1 MLERLFLEAH
11 GNTKVKQI
19 NFWNVPDIQIL
30 GYYAVFVHPSKKID
44 EWINYRKYN
53 SLSLCFSFI
62 LQSYLWNDNK
72 SVVEWLEKELSQA
85 EHSVIDENVKW
96 ISRDWIL
103 RQIKTWV
110 FYAIEKEKKT
120 TTYLIP
126 VIHRWEFFFS
136 EMGHL
141 NQFKHLSKA
150 AKKAKHHGSY

>member
-1 MLERLFLEAH
+1 MNSL
-11 GNTKVKQI
+11 
-19 NFWNVPDIQIL
+19 
-30 GYYAVFVHPSKKID
+30 KK
-44 EWINYRKYN
+44 KYN

-110 FYAIEKEKKT
+110 FYAIAKEKKA
-120 TTYLIP
+120 TYLIP
-126 VIHRWEFFFS
+126 AILRWDIWTS
-136 EMGHL
+136 T
-141 NQFKHLSKA
+141 SI
-150 AKKAKHHGSY
+150 

>member
-1 MLERLFLEAH
+1 MNEF
-11 GNTKVKQI
+11 I
-19 NFWNVPDIQIL
+19 
-30 GYYAVFVHPSKKID
+30 KK
-44 EWINYRKYN
+44 KYN

-110 FYAIEKEKKT
+110 FYAIAKEIKLLT
-120 TTYLIP
+120 WFPRFLDGTFEP
-126 VIHRWEFFFS
+126 V
-136 EMGHL
+136 
-141 NQFKHLSKA
+141 QASKA
-150 AKKAKHHGSY
+150 AKKAKHHGFY